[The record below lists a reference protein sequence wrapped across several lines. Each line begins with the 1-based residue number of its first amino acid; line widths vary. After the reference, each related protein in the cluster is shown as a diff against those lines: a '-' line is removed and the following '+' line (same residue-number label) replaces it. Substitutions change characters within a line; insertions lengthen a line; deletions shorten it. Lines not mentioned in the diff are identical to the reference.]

1 MLNIIG
7 LLVGGF
13 VAVFVT
19 LFIAAVPSD
28 PTGRSLFMDGGGPS
42 WPWFVF
48 VSLPVGTAIGYL
60 VGKKVAGFRNK

>member
-1 MLNIIG
+1 MRNIIG

-28 PTGRSLFMDGGGPS
+28 RSPFMDGGGPS
-42 WPWFVF
+42 FPWLVF